1 MAVACVH
8 RQPPAQPVVN
18 LTILRRTIPDATLL
32 DWLELREVFGHSY
45 TIPQLCDHW
54 QLTQPAACRRA
65 HRLEAAGLA
74 RADAVGWPRQWRL
87 MHAPLAGPGSV
98 DQPPPPDEL
107 G

>member
-8 RQPPAQPVVN
+8 RQPPAEPAVT
-18 LTILRRTIPDATLL
+18 LTTLRRTIPDATLL
-32 DWLELREVFGHSY
+32 DWLELRQVFGRAF

-87 MHAPLAGPGSV
+87 MPVPVAKFDSV
-98 DQPPPPDEL
+98 DQSPPTDGL
-107 G
+107 D

>member
-1 MAVACVH
+1 M
-8 RQPPAQPVVN
+8 N
-18 LTILRRTIPDATLL
+18 LTTLRRTIPDGTLL
-32 DWLELREVFGHSY
+32 DWLELRQVFGRAF

-65 HRLEAAGLA
+65 HRLAAAGLA
-74 RADAVGWPRQWRL
+74 RADAVKWPRRWRL

-98 DQPPPPDEL
+98 DQPPPPDVL